1 MLDKTGL
8 EGQKELCSCM
18 PVPGFQFVHLVL
30 CVGFFVCLFF
40 KGPL

>member
-18 PVPGFQFVHLVL
+18 PVPGFQLVQLVL
-30 CVGFFVCLFF
+30 CVGGFFYLFVF
-40 KGPL
+40 